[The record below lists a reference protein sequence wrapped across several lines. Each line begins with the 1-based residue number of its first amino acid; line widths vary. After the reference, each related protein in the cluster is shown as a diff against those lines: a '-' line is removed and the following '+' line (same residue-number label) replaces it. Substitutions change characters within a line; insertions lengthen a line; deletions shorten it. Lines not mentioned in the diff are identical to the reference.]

1 MPNPIQGLRRLLDH
15 FRAWRTERMLAGLSE
30 RQRKD
35 IGYPTVDHWR
45 EHDPRPA
52 MRYPFRG
59 EAPAPSRSTPYC
71 DKAPPRLR
79 RAG

>member
-1 MPNPIQGLRRLLDH
+1 MPNPIEGLRRLLRH
-15 FRAWRTERMLAGLSE
+15 FRARRTERMLAGLSE

-35 IGYPTVDHWR
+35 IGYPTADHWR

-52 MRYPFRG
+52 MRYPFRS
-59 EAPAPSRSTPYC
+59 EAPADGGPRQRYSE
-71 DKAPPRLR
+71 DPPRLR

>member
-1 MPNPIQGLRRLLDH
+1 MPNPIEGLRRLLCH
-15 FRAWRTERMLAGLSE
+15 YRAWRTERVLAGLSE

-45 EHDPRPA
+45 EHDPRPV
-52 MRYPFRG
+52 MRYPFRR
-59 EAPAPSRSTPYC
+59 EANANSGPPQRC
-71 DKAPPRLR
+71 DEAPPRLR

>member
-1 MPNPIQGLRRLLDH
+1 MPNPIKGLRPLLRH

-35 IGYPTVDHWR
+35 IGYPTADHWR

-59 EAPAPSRSTPYC
+59 DAPADGGPTRRCEET
-71 DKAPPRLR
+71 PPRLR

>member
-1 MPNPIQGLRRLLDH
+1 MPNPIDGLRRLRCR

-35 IGYPTVDHWR
+35 IGYPTADHWR
-45 EHDPRPA
+45 EYDPRPA

-59 EAPAPSRSTPYC
+59 EAPADSRPRQRCSE
-71 DKAPPRLR
+71 APPRLR